1 MPSTPDFVPSP
12 ELVAEAAENPGGVV
26 AEIDPAFEGDP
37 DGYIP
42 TEAILGTWKVDDEG
56 RLTGEFEANPRAGT
70 PADDFTRLVA
80 PDTWLGWLGDDPAA
94 TVRFALA
101 GMLSDQVEGA
111 EVEWMKVIDEPR
123 HLTGGRKTD
132 DDKLVVVRA
141 AIAVPFGLGVRS
153 PDGSFHVLSGVF
165 TIAMSGLDEADGP
178 RSQLWL
184 DLEADAEW
192 AEGQLPGRI
201 YEVDGRGPAST

>member
-1 MPSTPDFVPSP
+1 MPSTPDFDPSP

-42 TEAILGTWKVDDEG
+42 TEAILGTWKVDEEG

-70 PADDFTRLVA
+70 PADDFTRLVS

-101 GMLSDQVEGA
+101 GMLSDQVDGA

-132 DDKLVVVRA
+132 DGDQLVLTRA

-153 PDGSFHVLSGVF
+153 PDESFHVLSGVF
-165 TIAMSGLDEADGP
+165 TVAMSGLEEPEGP

-184 DLEADAEW
+184 DLEADADW
-192 AEGQLPGRI
+192 AEEQLTQRI
-201 YEVDGRGPAST
+201 YEVDGSA